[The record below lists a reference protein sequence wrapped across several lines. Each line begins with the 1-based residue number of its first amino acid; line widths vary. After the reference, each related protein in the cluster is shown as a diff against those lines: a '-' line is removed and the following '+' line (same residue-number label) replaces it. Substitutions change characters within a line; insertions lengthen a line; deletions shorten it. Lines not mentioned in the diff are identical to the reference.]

1 MPDYKVYYFN
11 VKALGEPLRFL
22 LSYGNLPFDDIRI
35 TREEWPA
42 LKPTMPMG
50 QMPVLAVD
58 GKKVHQSVAMS
69 RYLAKQVGLVGDN
82 DWENLMIDTVVD
94 TVNDFRL
101 KIAVVSYEPDDEV
114 KEKKL
119 VTLNSEVIPFYLEKL
134 DDIARENNGYL
145 ALSKLTWADLYF
157 VAILDYL
164 NYMTK
169 SDLVA
174 NHPSLQQVVDNVTSI
189 ESIKNWIDKRPSTEI
204 SMPMGQMPV
213 LEVDGKRVHQSLA
226 MCRYVAKQVGLAG
239 SDPVEE
245 LQIDAIVDTINDFRL
260 KIAIVA
266 YEPDDI
272 VKEKK
277 MITLNNEV
285 IPFYLTKLN
294 VIAKEN
300 NGHLVLGKTTWAD
313 VYFAGILDYLNYLTK
328 TNLLENF
335 PNLQEVV
342 NNVLA
347 NENIQAY
354 IAKRPVTEV

>member
-22 LSYGNLPFDDIRI
+22 LSYGNLPFDDVRI

-50 QMPVLAVD
+50 QMPVLEVD

-69 RYLAKQVGLVGDN
+69 RYLANQVGLAGAD

-101 KIAVVSYEPDDEV
+101 KIA
-114 KEKKL
+114 
-119 VTLNSEVIPFYLEKL
+119 
-134 DDIARENNGYL
+134 
-145 ALSKLTWADLYF
+145 
-157 VAILDYL
+157 
-164 NYMTK
+164 
-169 SDLVA
+169 
-174 NHPSLQQVVDNVTSI
+174 
-189 ESIKNWIDKRPSTEI
+189 
-204 SMPMGQMPV
+204 
-213 LEVDGKRVHQSLA
+213 
-226 MCRYVAKQVGLAG
+226 
-239 SDPVEE
+239 
-245 LQIDAIVDTINDFRL
+245 
-260 KIAIVA
+260 IVA
-266 YEPDDI
+266 YEPDDM

-277 MITLNNEV
+277 MVTLNNEV

-300 NGHLVLGKTTWAD
+300 NGHLVLGKPTWAD

-342 NNVLA
+342 QKVLD
-347 NENIQAY
+347 NENVKAY
-354 IAKRPVTEV
+354 IAKRPITEV

>member
-22 LSYGNLPFDDIRI
+22 LSYGNLPFDDVRI

-42 LKPTMPMG
+42 LKPT
-50 QMPVLAVD
+50 
-58 GKKVHQSVAMS
+58 
-69 RYLAKQVGLVGDN
+69 
-82 DWENLMIDTVVD
+82 
-94 TVNDFRL
+94 
-101 KIAVVSYEPDDEV
+101 
-114 KEKKL
+114 
-119 VTLNSEVIPFYLEKL
+119 
-134 DDIARENNGYL
+134 
-145 ALSKLTWADLYF
+145 
-157 VAILDYL
+157 
-164 NYMTK
+164 
-169 SDLVA
+169 
-174 NHPSLQQVVDNVTSI
+174 
-189 ESIKNWIDKRPSTEI
+189 
-204 SMPMGQMPV
+204 MPMGQMPV

-226 MCRYVAKQVGLAG
+226 MCRYVAKQINLAG
-239 SDPVEE
+239 DNALEA

-277 MITLNNEV
+277 IITLNNEV

-300 NGHLVLGKTTWAD
+300 NGHLVLGKPTWAD

-342 NNVLA
+342 NKVVDHENVK
-347 NENIQAY
+347 AY
-354 IAKRPVTEV
+354 IAKRPITEV

>member
-50 QMPVLAVD
+50 QMPVL
-58 GKKVHQSVAMS
+58 
-69 RYLAKQVGLVGDN
+69 
-82 DWENLMIDTVVD
+82 
-94 TVNDFRL
+94 
-101 KIAVVSYEPDDEV
+101 
-114 KEKKL
+114 
-119 VTLNSEVIPFYLEKL
+119 
-134 DDIARENNGYL
+134 
-145 ALSKLTWADLYF
+145 
-157 VAILDYL
+157 
-164 NYMTK
+164 
-169 SDLVA
+169 
-174 NHPSLQQVVDNVTSI
+174 
-189 ESIKNWIDKRPSTEI
+189 
-204 SMPMGQMPV
+204 
-213 LEVDGKRVHQSLA
+213 EVDGKRVHQSLA

-239 SDPVEE
+239 ANPLEE

-328 TNLLENF
+328 INLLENF
-335 PNLQEVV
+335 PNLQECV
-342 NNVLA
+342 NNVLE
-347 NENIQAY
+347 NENIKAY
-354 IAKRPVTEV
+354 IAKRPITEV